1 MFAME
6 NDLLANFDRAPK
18 VPFNISIDFDDIK
31 FEHPS
36 RSTRGVSGEIEESG
50 LQIFNFKL
58 FLCEFTK
65 MF

>member
-1 MFAME
+1 MS
-6 NDLLANFDRAPK
+6 DLLANSDRVPK

-31 FEHPS
+31 FKHPS
-36 RSTRGVSGEIEESG
+36 GSTRDVSVEIEDSG

-58 FLCEFTK
+58 FLCEFVK